1 MNSIKVLIFEDNPLM
16 QESLSDLLQLQPD
29 FEVAGVYSNAR
40 HICRLY
46 DQHRPDIIL
55 SDIDMPEV
63 NGLEGISELKK
74 THPQAKTLI
83 LTVFDTN
90 DSILNAICLGA
101 DGYLL
106 KSTPPEKI
114 VESIK
119 DVLEGG
125 CPLTPSVAKKILT
138 HFPKSRFI
146 APKQEES
153 LSEKEKEVLD
163 YLVKGYSYKMIAAA
177 LNKSVETIR
186 VQIKSIYR
194 KLHVN
199 SNAEAIIKAMN
210 GYGK

>member
-1 MNSIKVLIFEDNPLM
+1 M
-16 QESLSDLLQLQPD
+16 QQSLSDLLQMQEG
-29 FEVAGVYSNAR
+29 FEVMGVYSNAR
-40 HICRLY
+40 HISRLY
-46 DQHRPDIIL
+46 AQHLPDIIL
-55 SDIDMPEV
+55 TDIDMPEV
-63 NGLEGISELKK
+63 DGLQGISELKK
-74 THPQAKTLI
+74 AFPEAKTLI

-90 DSILNAICLGA
+90 DNVLNAICLGA

-114 VESIK
+114 VESIR
-119 DVLEGG
+119 DVLNGG

-138 HFPKSRFI
+138 HFPRSRFMGH
-146 APKQEES
+146 KEEES
-153 LSEKEKEVLD
+153 LTEKEKEVLE

-210 GYGK
+210 GYAK

>member
-1 MNSIKVLIFEDNPLM
+1 MSTIKVLIFEDNPLM
-16 QESLSDLLQLQPD
+16 QQSLSDLLQMQEG
-29 FEVAGVYSNAR
+29 FEVMGVFSNAK
-40 HICRLY
+40 HMSRLY
-46 DQHRPDIIL
+46 AQHRPDIIL
-55 SDIDMPEV
+55 TDIDMPEV
-63 NGLEGISELKK
+63 DGLEGIQSLKK
-74 THPQAKTLI
+74 EYPEAKTLI

-90 DSILNAICLGA
+90 DNVLNAICLGA

-114 VESIK
+114 VESIR
-119 DVLEGG
+119 DVLNGG

-138 HFPKSRFI
+138 HFPRSRFMVS
-146 APKQEES
+146 KEEES
-153 LSEKEKEVLD
+153 LTEKEKEVLE

-177 LNKSVETIR
+177 LHKSVETIR

>member
-1 MNSIKVLIFEDNPLM
+1 MRSIKIIIFEDNPLM
-16 QESLSDLLQLQPD
+16 QQSLSDLLQLQPD
-29 FEVAGVYSNAR
+29 FEVAGVYSNAK

-46 DQHRPDIIL
+46 AQHQPDIIL

-63 NGLEGISELKK
+63 NGLEGISQLKK
-74 THPQAKTLI
+74 EYPEAKTLI

-90 DSILNAICLGA
+90 DNILNAICLGA

-114 VESIK
+114 IESIK
-119 DVLEGG
+119 DVIEGG

-138 HFPKSRFI
+138 HFPKTRFV

-153 LSEKEKEVLD
+153 LSEKEKEVLE
-163 YLVKGYSYKMIAAA
+163 YMVKGYSYKMIANS